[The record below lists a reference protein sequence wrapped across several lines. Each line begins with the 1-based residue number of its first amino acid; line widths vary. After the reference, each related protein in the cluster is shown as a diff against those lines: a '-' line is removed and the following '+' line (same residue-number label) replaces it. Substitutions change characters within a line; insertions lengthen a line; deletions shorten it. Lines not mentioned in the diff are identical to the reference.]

1 MFTTGVTGIWY
12 ATSAFHNSTLPIAA
26 FALTGYSTV
35 LLWRNMPARCIN
47 AILPNMSL
55 MYHRNVRPIDI
66 YAARLLLEG
75 MGATISFVIL
85 SLVYILIGLIDPPED
100 VLLVIGGWL
109 LLAWFGSALA
119 IAVGAASER
128 YEMVEKI
135 WHPAAYL
142 IFPLSGAAYLVDALP
157 QDVQPYAMLIP
168 MVNGVEM
175 LRDGYFGG
183 QIQAHY
189 DALYLVVFNL
199 ALTLVA
205 MSQMMITSRD
215 ITPE

>member
-1 MFTTGVTGIWY
+1 
-12 ATSAFHNSTLPIAA
+12 
-26 FALTGYSTV
+26 
-35 LLWRNMPARCIN
+35 
-47 AILPNMSL
+47 
-55 MYHRNVRPIDI
+55 
-66 YAARLLLEG
+66 

-157 QDVQPYAMLIP
+157 QEIQPYAMLIP

-189 DALYLVVFNL
+189 DAMYLVVFNL

-205 MSQMMITSRD
+205 MSQMMITSRE